1 MKIELLRKRENFLKI
16 FKDSVSNFFKKKY
29 DLNELIKTKY
39 VINDRLNVIYPINIK
54 RNKLNNL
61 VSEFRYHKYFYLRVL
76 QTLYTFISI
85 RKPFEFIF
93 CSEIINIK
101 IPKEELDQLVF
112 IPGNHSIRSINILNN
127 KTHVFVKENFN
138 IKFIVSDAN
147 ARILNPS
154 LKAPKVIHFHNNWY
168 QEERVS
174 GLPWNRVASES
185 LKTELIKKA
194 QKQLNNLYSSSGSN
208 VLSSNYIINISADI
222 NLLLESSMSSLSE
235 KNKNIIDAYLYEL
248 EALFS
253 KNYINSS
260 IDLVFTHGDFQPG
273 NILCSEDDYWI
284 IDWEYSGKRSIFYDA
299 LIFDLDCRSPKG
311 LCNRLKSNLELN
323 YNSDSYLSW
332 TGKNLNKRNFFYL
345 YIFFAEDLL
354 LRMQEISVDSIHSK
368 DQALSLYLI
377 ELQEIQ
383 TLLKSYLYN

>member
-1 MKIELLRKRENFLKI
+1 
-16 FKDSVSNFFKKKY
+16 
-29 DLNELIKTKY
+29 
-39 VINDRLNVIYPINIK
+39 
-54 RNKLNNL
+54 
-61 VSEFRYHKYFYLRVL
+61 
-76 QTLYTFISI
+76 
-85 RKPFEFIF
+85 
-93 CSEIINIK
+93 
-101 IPKEELDQLVF
+101 
-112 IPGNHSIRSINILNN
+112 
-127 KTHVFVKENFN
+127 
-138 IKFIVSDAN
+138 
-147 ARILNPS
+147 
-154 LKAPKVIHFHNNWY
+154 
-168 QEERVS
+168 
-174 GLPWNRVASES
+174 
-185 LKTELIKKA
+185 
-194 QKQLNNLYSSSGSN
+194 
-208 VLSSNYIINISADI
+208 
-222 NLLLESSMSSLSE
+222 MSSLSE